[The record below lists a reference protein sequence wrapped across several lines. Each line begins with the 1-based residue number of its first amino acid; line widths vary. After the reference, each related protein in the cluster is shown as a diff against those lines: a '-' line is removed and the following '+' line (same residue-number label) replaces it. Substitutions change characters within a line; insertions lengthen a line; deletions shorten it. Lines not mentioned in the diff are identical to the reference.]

1 MSEGCDLLSIRTH
14 TLEHWTRQVSKA
26 IVMLEAANDPEGPED
41 AGEPAE
47 PLAMARGCLWG
58 LGFSLLIVVRL
69 AGLWWL
75 YEHH

>member
-1 MSEGCDLLSIRTH
+1 
-14 TLEHWTRQVSKA
+14 
-26 IVMLEAANDPEGPED
+26 MLEAANDPEGPED